1 VTRSV
6 GKYTVMVYERRGR
19 KVPSV
24 GKRIL
29 SREFESPEELAEFLH
44 EITTKG
50 VDAYV
55 Y

>member
-1 VTRSV
+1 
-6 GKYTVMVYERRGR
+6 MVYERKGR
-19 KVPSV
+19 KAPAV

-29 SREFESPEELAEFLH
+29 SREFESPEELEEFLQS
-44 EITTKG
+44 ITQKG